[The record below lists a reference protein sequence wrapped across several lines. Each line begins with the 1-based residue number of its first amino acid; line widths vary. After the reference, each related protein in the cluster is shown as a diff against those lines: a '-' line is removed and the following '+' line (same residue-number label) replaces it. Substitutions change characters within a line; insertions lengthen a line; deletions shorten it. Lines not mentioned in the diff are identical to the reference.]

1 VLGRSHDNDQIGVGI
16 SRNATN
22 MDFFAGQNVRASE
35 WLVEVYWNTLI
46 WRHFIV
52 GPDVQVYINPAL
64 NPGQSS
70 AQVYTL
76 RLTGLF

>member
-1 VLGRSHDNDQIGVGI
+1 
-16 SRNATN
+16 
-22 MDFFAGQNVRASE
+22 MDFFVGGNVRAHE

-52 GPDVQVYINPAL
+52 GPDVQVYIDPAV
-64 NPGQSS
+64 NPGQSTV
-70 AQVYTL
+70 QVYTL